1 MFEQHDQPGAIA
13 QGERES
19 VLRRCPAELSVRMG
33 ARESRERDRTRLRAS
48 LGTKSEPLRGNENL
62 SSGQNVTPVSSPDT
76 HHYVLPGREPV
87 MRRKF
92 KNQMRRKLAP
102 LATLLVAACTAEG
115 VAPPTNQE
123 ALALAE
129 SLSRLCPVSAPNDA
143 SARGQCADSLTDL
156 TQLKDHLADPFLWGA
171 QPSGVPVERVMEQ
184 ASFAQYTSRVWR
196 RMYLSTFMFDA
207 SGAKVEAAGDYTV
220 LRVPVQFRNM
230 LDEGEYP
237 YPFWHSEKK
246 WRSYETSI
254 ELLFFF
260 EGDKIVAA
268 VRSDV
273 QDDSRSHVSRVF
285 DGEWTWDNGAEPHNA
300 LYTALFSTTNPHVE
314 RLETAYRALEE
325 GMQVQN
331 CTACHD
337 PANNAMVQRLA
348 VLNYPNQALGGR
360 HQIVTQLEGNMMPP
374 GIGVADQVVRLDLIR
389 LAREFS
395 TAGDEAL
402 AFEGETVSE

>member
-1 MFEQHDQPGAIA
+1 
-13 QGERES
+13 
-19 VLRRCPAELSVRMG
+19 
-33 ARESRERDRTRLRAS
+33 
-48 LGTKSEPLRGNENL
+48 
-62 SSGQNVTPVSSPDT
+62 
-76 HHYVLPGREPV
+76 
-87 MRRKF
+87 MRRKITI
-92 KNQMRRKLAP
+92 QMRRKLAP

-156 TQLKDHLADPFLWGA
+156 TLLKDRLAEPFLWGA
-171 QPSGVPVERVMEQ
+171 QPPGVPLDQVIEQ
-184 ASFAQYTSRVWR
+184 GSFARYTARVWR
-196 RMYLSTFMFDA
+196 RMYLSTFMFDPA
-207 SGAKVEAAGDYTV
+207 GAKVEEAGRYQV

-237 YPFWHSEKK
+237 YPFWHSAKK
-246 WRSYETSI
+246 WRSYEASV

-260 EGDKIVAA
+260 EGEKIVAA

-285 DGEWTWDNGAEPHNA
+285 DGEWTWDNGAEPRNA
-300 LYTALFSTTNPHVE
+300 LYTALFSTNNPNVE

-348 VLNYPNQALGGR
+348 VLNYPNLALGGR
-360 HQIVTQLEGNMMPP
+360 HEIVAQLEGNMMPP

-389 LAREFS
+389 LAREFES
-395 TAGDEAL
+395 AGDEAL
-402 AFEGETVSE
+402 TYEGEAVAP